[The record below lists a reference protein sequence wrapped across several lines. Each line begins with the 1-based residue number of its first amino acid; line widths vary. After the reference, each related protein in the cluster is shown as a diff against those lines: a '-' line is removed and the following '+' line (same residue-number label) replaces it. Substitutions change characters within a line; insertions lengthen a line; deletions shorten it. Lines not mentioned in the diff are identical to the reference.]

1 MNIANRE
8 TSFPALTLTL
18 SQSTGRGD
26 KRGYAR
32 RKGIALV
39 LVVLVM
45 ALATILAYA
54 MLSGSAVQATAA
66 GNAVAAATA
75 QAQAESGIHLAMFYI
90 LNQNDAPANFF
101 NSTTSNITFATT
113 SPAATIPGSV
123 TIVMGAPAI
132 GANGVECF
140 PVTAIGS
147 SGSSMGGGAVTRTI
161 TAEICAGSTYQINQ
175 AAAFNTAVTLSA
187 SETFSSANS
196 TSPAMV
202 STGGVLGSGVV
213 SGNIE
218 ASSVSLGTVQ
228 TNGSVSGAPTTPA
241 SPNSGTVANFA
252 APYVYQGVQYNA
264 TQLGA
269 TVNSAISYGP
279 TPSNP
284 LGIYYTTGSLTV
296 NKALTINGTLVVPGT
311 LMPVNAAVNVT
322 PVTTTLTTNYPAIVV
337 GSKLTLDGSA
347 ASVNATGVVY
357 VTSGITGLSST
368 SATSLTVNGA
378 LMVTGG
384 GITSYSGKMSVTYNP
399 AYTNIPNFAS
409 SNTTPCVKIISWSE

>member
-1 MNIANRE
+1 MNLVNGE
-8 TSFPALTLTL
+8 TSFSALTLAL

-26 KRGYAR
+26 KRGKR

-45 ALATILAYA
+45 AVATILAYA

-75 QAQAESGIHLAMFYI
+75 RAQAESGIHLAMFYI
-90 LNQNDAPANFF
+90 LNPTDAPANFF
-101 NSTTSNITFATT
+101 NNTTSNITFATT

-123 TIVMGAPAI
+123 TIVMGAPT
-132 GANGVECF
+132 NSCY
-140 PVTAIGS
+140 PVTATGS

-175 AAAFNTAVTLSA
+175 AAAFNTAVTLGA
-187 SETFSSANS
+187 ADTFSSANS
-196 TSPAMV
+196 TSPALV
-202 STGGVLGSGVV
+202 STGSVLGSGVV

-228 TNGSVSGAPTTPA
+228 TNGSVSGAPTMPS
-241 SPNSGTVANFA
+241 SPNTGTVANFA

-269 TVNSAISYGP
+269 TVSSAVSYGP

-284 LGIYYTTGSLTV
+284 LGIYYTTGPLTV
-296 NKALTINGTLVVPGT
+296 SKALTINGTLVVPGT
-311 LMPVNAAVNVT
+311 LMSVNAAVNVT
-322 PVTTTLTTNYPAIVV
+322 PVATTLTTNYPAIVV

-357 VTSGITGLSST
+357 VASGITGLSST
-368 SATSLTVNGA
+368 SATNVTVNGA

-384 GITSYSGKMSVTYNP
+384 GITNYSGKMSVTYNP